1 MAASGRGGKRRH
13 NDDDDDDEVVDD
25 LAVASMFAAAT
36 ASAAPIIPSFNL
48 QQEVTRANDEVADE
62 EEEEES
68 SNDDSDDDDES
79 DESDD
84 EDSQADIDEI
94 KLDDVVGDDT
104 TSAADGMTTTNKN
117 DICADVGRGM
127 TDIAKTDDSTA
138 PILINDG
145 VDDDKEG
152 DDDDSDIDLTEHL
165 ANMVDDDEY
174 EDNDGLSAMRN
185 KRGKGGGRN
194 PSNNKNRTQNDA
206 AGAAPR
212 TENEIDLYNCPTE
225 ELQKLNVLDDII
237 VENCGEVSSTIA
249 PTTLSATST
258 ATTLNLDDSLKAKLR
273 IAGTVRS
280 YLACQ
285 RTIVIDSFI
294 PPSLSGGGGGVGN
307 GAPLRYSFHGASV
320 SQPLDIG
327 SMLVIITKE
336 EFLGGS
342 KNDGTGEK
350 CTATAMHEIVDDD
363 NNNENG
369 KTTQYTVQI
378 LGKIMEIFGPV
389 QRPFYAIRLPDPPRP
404 PPPPPP
410 PSKIVKEELVDDERS
425 EKQQQLDAANNFNEV
440 NDPSC
445 EVAKKVD
452 EDEDTHKAEQPD
464 VRDVNADIAI
474 VALTNGKSRSSQNE
488 TSVDQDGEVN
498 QPATEKVD
506 VEGKVHDESTSTA
519 VAIKDITDGA
529 TTQKMDD
536 PWSSDGGKL
545 STMLLSTPN
554 AAVYSL
560 SDYSKLVDTANVIR
574 ISGKGCD
581 ASNMYDEEV
590 GMDEQQYFS
599 DDEQEREAKRRGGGG
614 GAARKKEANDDGRG
628 ASFTEGRGRGGG
640 SGRGSG
646 RDGRGR
652 GRGRGRG
659 GHSFPGNTGSFGSM
673 QTIQQPSHQQPY
685 LSSHQQQRGIMQTTM
700 MGSGS
705 SPYSY
710 AGHGQPHPSFHQ
722 GMYHQQQYL
731 QPQYSQQQFQH
742 QQPQQYQSG
751 GLYHQYH
758 PPQGHTNMVHGAP
771 PPPPPPPRLGNIT
784 TNPSLPPYYQST
796 PAQHVY
802 QLSSQPPPPPPHP
815 GAAESDTVYY
825 DYSGS

>member
-1 MAASGRGGKRRH
+1 MDASGRGGKRRH
-13 NDDDDDDEVVDD
+13 NYDDDDEVVDD

-68 SNDDSDDDDES
+68 SDDDDES

-84 EDSQADIDEI
+84 EDSQADVDEI
-94 KLDDVVGDDT
+94 ELDECDGDDT
-104 TSAADGMTTTNKN
+104 TSAVDRMTMTIKN
-117 DICADVGRGM
+117 EICADVGRGM
-127 TDIAKTDDSTA
+127 TDTANTDDSTA
-138 PILINDG
+138 PTVINDG
-145 VDDDKEG
+145 VDDDKED

-174 EDNDGLSAMRN
+174 EDNDGIPAMRN

-258 ATTLNLDDSLKAKLR
+258 ATALTLDDSLKAKLR

-294 PPSLSGGGGGVGN
+294 PPSLSGGGGGVSN

-336 EFLGGS
+336 QILVGS

-350 CTATAMHEIVDDD
+350 CTATTMHEIVDD
-363 NNNENG
+363 NKENG
-369 KTTQYTVQI
+369 KTTQYSVQI

-389 QRPFYAIRLPDPPRP
+389 QRPFYAIRLPDPPRL

-410 PSKIVKEELVDDERS
+410 PSKIVKEVPADDERS
-425 EKQQQLDAANNFNEV
+425 EKQQQLDAAADNFNEI
-440 NDPSC
+440 NNPSS
-445 EVAKKVD
+445 EVSKKVD
-452 EDEDTHKAEQPD
+452 EDEGTHKAEQPD

-474 VALTNGKSRSSQNE
+474 VALTNGKSHASKNE
-488 TSVDQDGEVN
+488 TSVDQVGEVN

-545 STMLLSTPN
+545 STMLLSSPN

-599 DDEQEREAKRRGGGG
+599 DDEQERESKRRGGGG
-614 GAARKKEANDDGRG
+614 GAARKKEANDDGIG
-628 ASFTEGRGRGGG
+628 SSFTEGRGRGRGGG

-646 RDGRGR
+646 SDRDGRGR

-659 GHSFPGNTGSFGSM
+659 GHSFPGNNGSFGST
-673 QTIQQPSHQQPY
+673 QPIQQPSHQQPY
-685 LSSHQQQRGIMQTTM
+685 LSSHQQPRGNMQTTM
-700 MGSGS
+700 MGSS
-705 SPYSY
+705 SSLYSY

-722 GMYHQQQYL
+722 GVYQQQQYL
-731 QPQYSQQQFQH
+731 HPQYSQQQFQH

-751 GLYHQYH
+751 GFYHQYH
-758 PPQGHTNMVHGAP
+758 QPQGHTNMVPP

-784 TNPSLPPYYQST
+784 TNPSLPPYYQSM

-802 QLSSQPPPPPPHP
+802 QPLSQPPPPPPPH